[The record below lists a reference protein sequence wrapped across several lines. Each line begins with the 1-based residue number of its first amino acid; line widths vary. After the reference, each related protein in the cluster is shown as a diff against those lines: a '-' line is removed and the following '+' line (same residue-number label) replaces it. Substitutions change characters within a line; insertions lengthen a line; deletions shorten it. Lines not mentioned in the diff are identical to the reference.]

1 VSIPGVD
8 RIEKSRE
15 AHVVAIV
22 LSFGPRIDE
31 RLATQVDLIVTALLL
46 AGALDSYALI
56 DRLHHNRHTR
66 KIPTIVLTVCA
77 WTSSK
82 NAR

>member
-22 LSFGPRIDE
+22 SRSVQNRRTLE
-31 RLATQVDLIVTALLL
+31 VDLIVTALLL